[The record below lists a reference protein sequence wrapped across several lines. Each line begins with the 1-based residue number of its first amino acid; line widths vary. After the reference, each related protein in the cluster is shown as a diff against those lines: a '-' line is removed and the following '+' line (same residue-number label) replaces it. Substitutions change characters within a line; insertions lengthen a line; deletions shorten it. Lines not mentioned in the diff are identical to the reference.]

1 MARLAAT
8 IGASIVALMA
18 YVAYENL
25 SISLDRSRQKR
36 TMADMRSIATSLEV
50 RATDRQWFPAPQTES
65 FETMRPVP
73 FHELERALVPVYTR
87 RLPRVDGWGNPFEV
101 RVGGQ
106 DAKARIQHYA
116 VRSIGNDKHAEST
129 NYRRGFITRFSEDIV
144 FMDGS
149 WIRAP
154 EGM

>member
-25 SISLDRSRQKR
+25 SISLERRRQNR
-36 TMADMRSIATSLEV
+36 TMADLRSIALTLEA
-50 RATDRQWFPAPQTES
+50 RATDLQWFPAPPTDS

-73 FHELERALVPVYTR
+73 FQELERALVPVYAR

-101 RVGGQ
+101 RVGGH

-116 VRSIGNDKHAEST
+116 VRSVGNDNRAEST
-129 NYRRGFITRFSEDIV
+129 NYRRGFITRFSEDLV